1 MTEKL
6 AGQEVSSA
14 SRVQREAQRLREEF
28 QKLYAQEARIF
39 RAPGRVNLIGEHT
52 DYNEGFVMPVAMD
65 LYTWVAA
72 AARKDARVQVYS
84 QNLRERAEMDLQHL
98 NLQVQSIGAPTSWE
112 WRRVCAS
119 PARKSAARICWW
131 REKFRWVQGFPL
143 RRR

>member
-14 SRVQREAQRLREEF
+14 SLGQREAQELREQF

-72 AARKDARVQVYS
+72 AARKDSRVQVYP
-84 QNLRERAEMDLQHL
+84 QNLRERAEMDLQDV
-98 NLQVQSIGAPTSWE
+98 NL
-112 WRRVCAS
+112 R
-119 PARKSAARICWW
+119 
-131 REKFRWVQGFPL
+131 L
-143 RRR
+143 RRHWSAYVLGVAAG

>member
-14 SRVQREAQRLREEF
+14 SLMQREAQSLREAF

-65 LYTWVAA
+65 LYAWVAA
-72 AARKDARVQVYS
+72 AARKDARVHVFS
-84 QNLRERAEMDLQHL
+84 QNVGEHAEMDLQNP
-98 NLQVQSIGAPTSWE
+98 NLRLQGHW
-112 WRRVCAS
+112 
-119 PARKSAARICWW
+119 SAYVLGVA
-131 REKFRWVQGFPL
+131 
-143 RRR
+143 